1 VVGKV
6 QSVGDPVVNGSVAAG
21 EVGDPLD
28 VMGVVAHPSSGS
40 GDIPAVTSVAKG
52 LEKMNNSQ
60 PTTSAPERICHV
72 SHEGTRA
79 NVPGPRDKS
88 RAQPGA

>member
-1 VVGKV
+1 MVGKV

-40 GDIPAVTSVAKG
+40 RDVPFGKSVAKG
-52 LEKMNNSQ
+52 LEKTKNSQ